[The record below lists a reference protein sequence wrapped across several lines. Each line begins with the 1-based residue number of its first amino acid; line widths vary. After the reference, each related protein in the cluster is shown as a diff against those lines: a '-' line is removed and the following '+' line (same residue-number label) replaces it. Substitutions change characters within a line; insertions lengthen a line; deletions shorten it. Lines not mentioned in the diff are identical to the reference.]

1 MRAFSG
7 AITLCV
13 FASAAAT
20 QSSPANPVYRVGAGA
35 VVGQSARSAAADAL
49 LAPMLPTQPG
59 AVVLVTQGGKTVYAR
74 AYGAADLEQGTTI
87 TADTRFHAASVSKQ
101 FTAMALAMLARDGK
115 VDLDADIHTY
125 LPELPDFKA
134 RIRVVDLLH
143 HTSGLRDQWELLV
156 ASGND
161 MQSLLTQNA
170 ILSLVRAQRDLNFP
184 PNSEFRYSNTG
195 YTLAAEI
202 VARVSGVPFR
212 QFVHDRIFVPVGMS
226 NSLIYDNAAEIV
238 PRRAQ
243 SYAITAGG
251 KIEHR
256 RLNYSN
262 YGATSLTTTVA
273 DLQKWLQEVQHPMVF
288 DSSLIRS
295 LYQPNRL
302 TGGTW
307 SNYGLGMWQSE
318 IRGHNAIMHTG
329 SDAGFRAL
337 VATYPTEDTSIII
350 LSNGSADLTPVHEG
364 LVDIFLNGTTDPAA
378 VVQPSATDLARLP
391 GYYAS
396 SWGGAI
402 ELKASEGKLTR
413 VSGGSALSAT
423 FRSNNII
430 EFPSPVTRYRI
441 AAGSG
446 TVDTLE
452 QLTNNGPPVRY
463 ERVERTAVAVDALR
477 TLTGRYRSTE
487 LDITYV
493 VSMANDKLTMANL
506 QAPDPVPLTPVK
518 PDWLDFPNGRLIVER
533 DDQGSPVAI
542 LLTTSRSRNM
552 RLYRVSDDA
561 K

>member
-7 AITLCV
+7 AIALCV

-20 QSSPANPVYRVGAGA
+20 QSLPAKPIYRVGAGA

-49 LAPMLPTQPG
+49 LGPMLPTQPG

-101 FTAMALAMLARDGK
+101 FTAMALALLARDGK
-115 VDLDADIHTY
+115 VDLDADIHSY

-134 RIRVVDLLH
+134 RIRAVDVLH

-273 DLQKWLQEVQHPMVF
+273 DLQKWLQEVQHPTVF
-288 DSSLIRS
+288 DPSLIRS

-302 TGGTW
+302 IGGTW

-318 IRGHNAIMHTG
+318 IRGHHAIMHTG

-337 VATYPTEDTSIII
+337 VATYPVEDTSIII

-364 LVDIFLNGTTDPAA
+364 LVDIFLNGTTEPSA
-378 VVQPSATDLARLP
+378 VVQPSATDLAKLP

-396 SWGGAI
+396 SWGGAF
-402 ELKASEGKLTR
+402 ELKASEGKLIR
-413 VSGGSALSAT
+413 VSGGSAQSAT
-423 FRSNNII
+423 FRPDNII
-430 EFPSPVTRYRI
+430 EFPAPVTRYRI

-463 ERVERTAVAVDALR
+463 ERVERTAVTADTLR
-477 TLTGRYRSTE
+477 PLTGRYRSAE

-493 VSMANDKLTMANL
+493 VSMTNDKLTMANL

-518 PDWLDFPNGRLIVER
+518 PDWFDFPNGRLIVER

-542 LLTTSRSRNM
+542 LLTTSRARNM
-552 RLYRVSDDA
+552 RFYRVSDDV